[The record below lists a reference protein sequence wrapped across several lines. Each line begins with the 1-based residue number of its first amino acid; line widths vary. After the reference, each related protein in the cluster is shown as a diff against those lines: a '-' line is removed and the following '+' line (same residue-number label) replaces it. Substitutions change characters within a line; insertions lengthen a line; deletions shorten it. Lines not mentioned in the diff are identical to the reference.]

1 VFPLP
6 PIVAAGLVAVAA
18 LLATRLRL
26 PPFIRRA
33 LGWGR
38 TVAPLGWFL
47 LGAILGPGLGLFD
60 HSLLEAC
67 APILAI
73 ATGWVAARAGAEW
86 GGATRETPASW
97 SWAHVLDA
105 AAALLLPAAL
115 LGAAVLGQLTPTQ
128 QQWRVLGPTVLT
140 MTAAAALAGS
150 GNAVRLTPIALAVA
164 VAALVAML
172 LPHTAVADA
181 KRLLLATGYT
191 IGGAWICTALA
202 ARLARRGVLLPGTL
216 AALMLA
222 AGIGYVTRLSPLV
235 VCAVLGFALVRRSA
249 PHARLAAELRLH
261 EPVAV
266 AVLWTL
272 AGAGAGGPLVAVA
285 LATALFALWPIGRRL
300 IGGPV
305 DMDAALGLAIAAN
318 FALTAGPALGE
329 WVRVVPTVAAL
340 GLLLVRIMPD
350 IRTRYAERLTSPA
363 ARVEVSA

>member
-18 LLATRLRL
+18 LLATRLQL
-26 PPFIRRA
+26 PTFITRA
-33 LGWGR
+33 LGWGKS
-38 TVAPLGWFL
+38 VAPLGWFL
-47 LGAILGPGLGLFD
+47 LGAILGPGLGLVD
-60 HSLLEAC
+60 HTLLEAC

-73 ATGWVAARAGAEW
+73 ATGWVAARAGAEL
-86 GGATRETPASW
+86 ATREAPASW

-128 QQWRVLGPTVLT
+128 QEWRVLGPTVLT

-150 GNAVRLTPIALAVA
+150 GNAARLTPISLAVA

-172 LPHTAVADA
+172 LPHTTVADA
-181 KRLLLATGYT
+181 KRLVLATGYT
-191 IGGAWICTALA
+191 IGGAWLCTALA
-202 ARLARRGVLLPGTL
+202 ARLARRGALLPGTI
-216 AALMLA
+216 AALILA
-222 AGIGYVTRLSPLV
+222 AGIGYVMRLSPLV

-272 AGAGAGGPLVAVA
+272 VGAGVSGPLVPVA

-300 IGGPV
+300 IGGPA
-305 DMDAALGLAIAAN
+305 DLDATLGLAIAAN
-318 FALTAGPALGE
+318 FAMTAGPVLGE
-329 WVRVVPTVAAL
+329 WGRAVPTVAAL

-350 IRTRYAERLTSPA
+350 IRWRTAERLTSPA
-363 ARVEVSA
+363 ARIEVSA